1 MDIILKSVLVY
12 EVTRPADTAQQPY
25 TARPQ
30 SATYLIGKVLRQ
42 LLALAI
48 DISRIVTFANTKLP
62 PEL

>member
-48 DISRIVTFANTKLP
+48 VTFANTKLP
-62 PEL
+62 LEL

>member
-12 EVTRPADTAQQPY
+12 EVTRPADAVQQPY
-25 TARPQ
+25 TARLQ

-48 DISRIVTFANTKLP
+48 VTFANTKLP
-62 PEL
+62 LEL